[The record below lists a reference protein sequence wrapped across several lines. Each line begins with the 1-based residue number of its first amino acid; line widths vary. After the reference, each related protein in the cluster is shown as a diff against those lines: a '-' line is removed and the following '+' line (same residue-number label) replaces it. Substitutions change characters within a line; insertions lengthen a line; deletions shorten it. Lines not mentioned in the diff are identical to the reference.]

1 MIRKTTGIGIFLFVV
16 FVFPSA
22 IFTGSEAVLAQ
33 QPQPNLQN
41 NASTTTNT
49 TDSTIESHNANAN
62 ETDAVHGHSDNA
74 TSSAVEEG
82 TVVRDSQTVLL
93 EGTTLPAGSFI
104 HLYDTTPFKITN
116 GHVAL
121 KVPCNNTNST
131 DVQVLVGQAPELN
144 AAELEFVSPLS
155 QPGNLCLYHADL
167 ESDPTNTITDIAIRN
182 NGTDN
187 IEFPAT
193 STVVIGVGK
202 VTELTEEHMH

>member
-1 MIRKTTGIGIFLFVV
+1 MTRKTTGTSMFLFVV
-16 FVFPSA
+16 FVLSSA
-22 IFTGSEAVLAQ
+22 IFTASGTVFGQ

-41 NASTTTNT
+41 NTAASTNT
-49 TDSTIESHNANAN
+49 TDSTLEPHDADETNA
-62 ETDAVHGHSDNA
+62 THGHPENA
-74 TSSAVEEG
+74 TSSAAEKE

-93 EGTTLPAGSFI
+93 EGTTLPEGSFI

-121 KVPCNNTNST
+121 KVPCNDANST
-131 DVQVLVGQAPELN
+131 SVQVLVGQAPVLN

-155 QPGNLCLYHADL
+155 QPGDLCLYHADL
-167 ESDPTNTITDIAIRN
+167 ESNSTNIITDIALRN

-202 VTELTEEHMH
+202 VAGLTEEHGH